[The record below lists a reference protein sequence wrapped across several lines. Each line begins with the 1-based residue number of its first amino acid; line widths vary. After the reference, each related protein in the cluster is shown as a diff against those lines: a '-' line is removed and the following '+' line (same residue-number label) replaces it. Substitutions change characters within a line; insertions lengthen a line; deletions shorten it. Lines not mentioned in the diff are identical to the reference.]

1 MLVTITVVGD
11 KELSAKFES
20 MPAAVHAALLQKVS
34 ALTLKLEAFVKT
46 RKLSGQVLNRKT
58 GALIR
63 SIGSKVEQTAQA
75 VWGIVFQSSDVV
87 YGGIH
92 EYGGMTSAHIILP
105 KKASV
110 LAFVGKAGTKAFA
123 TKVNHPGSK
132 MPERSYMRSSL
143 REMSTEISMGL
154 KETVVMAAQAAT
166 TGGATS

>member
-1 MLVTITVVGD
+1 MIVTITVVGD

-34 ALTLKLEAFVKT
+34 GLVLKLEAYVKT
-46 RKLSGQVLNRKT
+46 RKLSGQVLNRKK

-63 SIGSKVEQTAQA
+63 SIGSKVEQATQA
-75 VWGIVFQSSDVV
+75 VWGIVFQSSDVP

-92 EYGGMTSAHIILP
+92 EYGGTTSAHIIIP

-110 LAFVGKAGTKAFA
+110 LAFIGKMGTKAFA

-143 REMSTEISMGL
+143 REMSAEISMGL

-166 TGGATS
+166 TGAKP